1 MDLKLDQRNPVANDE
16 HNSQTQTGKKRR
28 LELIDSSQDISEE
41 CTSSGVETV
50 VVNGDKTTLRL
61 LLIDPDI
68 DFTILQWKLIA
79 DQFDVFSPSWSFIG
93 FSNDLKAVIFTE
105 SSNHIAEKFIT
116 AEVITCDEREVNIC
130 IEEVCGKSRGIIYS
144 KFLIPTSECDILSTL
159 QNQGVSEVYKI
170 QKSDD
175 NGSKFYTGTVILNF
189 ERGRTPQSVF
199 FAGVTLHVNKLNPKP
214 MLCSHCGVLG
224 HTIKKCKKLQI
235 PFCKNCFG
243 QHSIE
248 DICFVHCKNCNEP
261 HFSSDKRCEAV
272 LTEIEILKFK
282 ESHNISYFDAKSAFK
297 IHGGKHLKDTQSFE
311 ERDKIR
317 KLEVT
322 NLKESYAKLSIDLK
336 VARESAANS
345 ALQAKEANN
354 KILHFKNVIIPE
366 LENEIV
372 TVRKSC
378 ENDKIQQQKEFTDSL
393 EENAK
398 EITSLTEQN
407 INTAKQ
413 LQKLNDKIQ
422 SMNKKYDTLKI
433 RETSKDVIFEEFINF
448 SDLTLK
454 EYQKFYS
461 MKEKD
466 DPNSIGLLT
475 VNDKSRGRSS
485 DRKPISFTSKK

>member
-1 MDLKLDQRNPVANDE
+1 MDPKLDQRYPVAIGE
-16 HNSQTQTGKKRR
+16 LNSQTQSGKKRR
-28 LELIDSSQDISEE
+28 LDLIDSSQDISEE
-41 CTSSGVETV
+41 FRSSGDRTV
-50 VVNGDKTTLRL
+50 VANGDKTTLRL
-61 LLIDPDI
+61 VLIDADI

-79 DQFDVFSPSWSFIG
+79 DQFDVFSPSWSFVG

-105 SSNHIAEKFIT
+105 SSHNIAEKFIT
-116 AEVITCDEREVNIC
+116 AEIITCGERDVNIS
-130 IEEVCGKSRGIIYS
+130 IEEVFGKSRGIIYS
-144 KFLIPTSECDILSTL
+144 KFLIPTSEGDILSTL
-159 QNQGVSEVYKI
+159 QNQGVTEVYKI
-170 QKSDD
+170 QKLGD
-175 NGSKFYTGTVILNF
+175 NGFKFYTGTVILNF
-189 ERGRTPQSVF
+189 ERERTPQSVLL
-199 FAGVTLHVNKLNPKP
+199 AGVTLHVNKLNPKP

-224 HTIKKCKKLQI
+224 HTIKKCKKIQI

-282 ESHNISYFDAKSAFK
+282 ETHNISYFDAKSAFK
-297 IHGGKHLKDTQSFE
+297 IHGGKHLKEIQSFE

-322 NLKESYAKLSIDLK
+322 NLKESYAKLSTDLK

-345 ALQAKEANN
+345 ASQAKEANN
-354 KILHFKNVIIPE
+354 KIYHFEKVIIPD

-372 TVRKSC
+372 TVRKAC
-378 ENDKIQQQKEFTDSL
+378 ENDKIQQQKEFTDLL

-407 INTAKQ
+407 IRTAQ
-413 LQKLNDKIQ
+413 NLQKLNDKIQ
-422 SMNKKYDTLKI
+422 SMTKKYDSLKI
-433 RETSKDVIFEEFINF
+433 KETAKNVIFEEFVNF

-485 DRKPISFTSKK
+485 DRKPILFTSKK